1 MASENKL
8 QEVVHATLA
17 QIRNMI
23 DADTVI
29 GTPVETASGTT
40 IIPVSKVA
48 VGFATGGLDFN
59 DKTGGAQ
66 GKPQNFGAGGGTG
79 ISVQPIGLLC
89 VSKDG
94 DVELINIGVKSPSDP
109 IETLSDLIDRSP
121 EIIAKIKALFGKD
134 KKNEESEE
142 SADEE

>member
-8 QEVVHATLA
+8 QEVVQATLA
-17 QIRNMI
+17 QIRNII

-48 VGFATGGLDFN
+48 IGFATGGLDFN
-59 DKTGGAQ
+59 DKSGGSTS
-66 GKPQNFGAGGGTG
+66 KPQNFGAGGGSG

-89 VSKDG
+89 VSKEG
-94 DVELINIGVKSPSDP
+94 DVDFINIGVKNPSDP
-109 IETLSDLIDRSP
+109 VEQISDLIDRTP

-134 KKNEESEE
+134 SK
-142 SADEE
+142 DEEDAE

>member
-8 QEVVHATLA
+8 QEVVQATLA

-48 VGFATGGLDFN
+48 IGFATGGLDFN
-59 DKTGGAQ
+59 DKAGGSTGR
-66 GKPQNFGAGGGTG
+66 PQNFGAGGGSG

-89 VSKDG
+89 VSKEG

-109 IETLSDLIDRSP
+109 VEQISDLIDRTP

-134 KKNEESEE
+134 SK
-142 SADEE
+142 DEENAE